1 MATYEITTSRS
12 DTGEVAVVTRHRVD
26 AARQCYAAI
35 VWGVMHWASLLD
47 RPIAHKLVNKARN
60 ATPGDVTEAAPF
72 TVSFTRV

>member
-35 VWGVMHWASLLD
+35 VWGVMRWASLLD
-47 RPIAHKLVNKARN
+47 RPIAHRLVDKAWN
-60 ATPGDVTEAAPF
+60 ATPGGVTEFPPY
-72 TVSFTRV
+72 TVTFTRS